1 MYSNKYIY
9 LNGKPPVVE
18 QGPSGKRIGLQREE
32 PYHNDYY
39 YYKQERTLSDMH
51 FANYVI
57 T

>member
-18 QGPSGKRIGLQREE
+18 QGPSGKRIRLQRD
-32 PYHNDYY
+32 DYY
-39 YYKQERTLSDMH
+39 YNKQERTLSDMH